1 MVIHKKLLRGSLSN
15 HLRFIG
21 SILMIAICVCMYTSF
36 ASSMWS
42 LFYELQDYRE
52 DCNLHDYLLSVS
64 NEIDNA
70 DALADQYG
78 IDLECRYYC
87 EISRDDGD
95 VIRLMSANELV
106 DRYVVREG
114 GDLSGEHD
122 LLLDRQYAKANACS
136 IGSDFELNGKTYT
149 VRGYY
154 TEPDF
159 TLITNSVKG
168 ISINHASYGIA
179 IASKEAVSSLPQAAV
194 EYLIRCRSDHF
205 AREDFLKDVYAS
217 AMVEKLIAC
226 ESDNRAAYI
235 DGDLKIY
242 TKGMQIIPLFFLIV
256 ASFVVALILSK
267 LMKAET
273 VQIGVLYAMGY
284 RPMDLYRHYISY
296 AVVISVCGGL
306 LGIGSGMLLAPVLR
320 SLVTE
325 RYSVPPFRIS
335 LEPGTAAVSLL
346 IPVCFLVV
354 LCSLFMIS
362 RLMQSPLTLLR
373 NQAAERSGFSFRGL
387 AMKGASFT
395 TRFRTREIL
404 RNAGRY
410 LFMVFGVS
418 VSAVMLLLFAAV
430 LGSLNK
436 MMDETF
442 SRIVNYEYMYTYADM
457 TTGKPDGYR
466 TNLNYLLLDGEEIS
480 VNGVDTHNTHMQFED
495 TDGNPVTFEDHGI
508 TINLSEKFDIHAG
521 DTVTLKSRYTDA
533 EYRIHIDR
541 VIVSY
546 AEDFISMPLDEFN
559 TYFGYPE
566 NSYLIVTSD
575 HALEIDPE
583 LLLSVSS
590 RKNSRESIDETL
602 KPVRY
607 LMISMMVMAA
617 LVSFILMSIII
628 SMILEDSRF
637 TISMLKILGYS
648 DKRISGLLIDFN
660 RYIVILAFAVSI
672 PLILKSSSKI
682 MGYLSEMMGM
692 HIPTYLN
699 PLHAAIGFAMLYLVF
714 IAVKLIM
721 KRKILSIDPAETLK
735 SGE

>member
-1 MVIHKKLLRGSLSN
+1 
-15 HLRFIG
+15 
-21 SILMIAICVCMYTSF
+21 
-36 ASSMWS
+36 
-42 LFYELQDYRE
+42 
-52 DCNLHDYLLSVS
+52 
-64 NEIDNA
+64 
-70 DALADQYG
+70 
-78 IDLECRYYC
+78 
-87 EISRDDGD
+87 
-95 VIRLMSANELV
+95 
-106 DRYVVREG
+106 
-114 GDLSGEHD
+114 
-122 LLLDRQYAKANACS
+122 
-136 IGSDFELNGKTYT
+136 
-149 VRGYY
+149 
-154 TEPDF
+154 
-159 TLITNSVKG
+159 
-168 ISINHASYGIA
+168 
-179 IASKEAVSSLPQAAV
+179 
-194 EYLIRCRSDHF
+194 
-205 AREDFLKDVYAS
+205 
-217 AMVEKLIAC
+217 
-226 ESDNRAAYI
+226 
-235 DGDLKIY
+235 
-242 TKGMQIIPLFFLIV
+242 
-256 ASFVVALILSK
+256 
-267 LMKAET
+267 
-273 VQIGVLYAMGY
+273 
-284 RPMDLYRHYISY
+284 
-296 AVVISVCGGL
+296 
-306 LGIGSGMLLAPVLR
+306 
-320 SLVTE
+320 
-325 RYSVPPFRIS
+325 
-335 LEPGTAAVSLL
+335 
-346 IPVCFLVV
+346 
-354 LCSLFMIS
+354 
-362 RLMQSPLTLLR
+362 
-373 NQAAERSGFSFRGL
+373 
-387 AMKGASFT
+387 
-395 TRFRTREIL
+395 
-404 RNAGRY
+404 
-410 LFMVFGVS
+410 
-418 VSAVMLLLFAAV
+418 
-430 LGSLNK
+430 
-436 MMDETF
+436 
-442 SRIVNYEYMYTYADM
+442 
-457 TTGKPDGYR
+457 
-466 TNLNYLLLDGEEIS
+466 
-480 VNGVDTHNTHMQFED
+480 MQFED

-508 TINLSEKFDIHAG
+508 TINLSEKYDIHAG

>member
-1 MVIHKKLLRGSLSN
+1 
-15 HLRFIG
+15 
-21 SILMIAICVCMYTSF
+21 
-36 ASSMWS
+36 
-42 LFYELQDYRE
+42 
-52 DCNLHDYLLSVS
+52 
-64 NEIDNA
+64 
-70 DALADQYG
+70 
-78 IDLECRYYC
+78 
-87 EISRDDGD
+87 
-95 VIRLMSANELV
+95 
-106 DRYVVREG
+106 
-114 GDLSGEHD
+114 
-122 LLLDRQYAKANACS
+122 
-136 IGSDFELNGKTYT
+136 
-149 VRGYY
+149 
-154 TEPDF
+154 
-159 TLITNSVKG
+159 
-168 ISINHASYGIA
+168 
-179 IASKEAVSSLPQAAV
+179 
-194 EYLIRCRSDHF
+194 
-205 AREDFLKDVYAS
+205 
-217 AMVEKLIAC
+217 
-226 ESDNRAAYI
+226 
-235 DGDLKIY
+235 
-242 TKGMQIIPLFFLIV
+242 
-256 ASFVVALILSK
+256 
-267 LMKAET
+267 
-273 VQIGVLYAMGY
+273 
-284 RPMDLYRHYISY
+284 
-296 AVVISVCGGL
+296 
-306 LGIGSGMLLAPVLR
+306 
-320 SLVTE
+320 
-325 RYSVPPFRIS
+325 
-335 LEPGTAAVSLL
+335 
-346 IPVCFLVV
+346 
-354 LCSLFMIS
+354 MIS